1 MPRTSYEAR
10 RFMFRKIK
18 YSDQYLA
25 KTLFKR
31 ALLFIFLLINVFF
44 SLWYLSIFREVVQ
57 GKFSWWDM
65 APTGLSI
72 FITTFFGWGLY
83 GFYKH
88 YAPTHADLFSHYLK
102 RIEIRQMISLLVASK
117 AFFDTET
124 NDNSTYLTYY
134 PKLKIKV
141 KHITGQLLIE
151 EPIDGK
157 KYMAQFASGDFD
169 QSVETALLADRQT
182 TEFMKNKMLSTF
194 AFEPIKFRRQLL
206 ALQPEKGRLQIAK
219 GINWQYDTFYNALIS
234 GNVGTGK
241 SYTIFAIL
249 GQLLQLTKYVDIID
263 PKRSDLASLKYVDAL
278 KGRVHSTPTEIN
290 QAVIK
295 YYQNMMARAE
305 KMEKIKATGKIGTY
319 KDYHFEPC
327 FLVFDEFGA
336 YREMNDRLTF
346 SDPAYEAYQTAMSN
360 LNEIAMLGR
369 ELGFYL
375 IIGMQ
380 RPSADSLPMA
390 IRGQLNLRINMGVPT
405 PEIEKMV
412 FPDNDKQLRPLSSQ
426 LKGWGF
432 IKLGDSQVRAFFAPE
447 VPKEFNLHEWLTKQ
461 IEIRKKRIS

>member
-1 MPRTSYEAR
+1 
-10 RFMFRKIK
+10 MFRKIK

-31 ALLFIFLLINVFF
+31 ALLFIFLLINV
-44 SLWYLSIFREVVQ
+44 LCGVWYLSIFRELLRD
-57 GKFSWWDM
+57 KFSWW
-65 APTGLSI
+65 AISPIGLSLLITGLC
-72 FITTFFGWGLY
+72 GWGLY
-83 GFYKH
+83 VFYKH
-88 YAPTHADLFSHYLK
+88 YAPTHTDLFSRYLK

-141 KHITGQLLIE
+141 KHTTGQLLIE
-151 EPIDGK
+151 EPIDGE
-157 KYMAQFASGDFD
+157 KYMAQFANGDFD
-169 QSVETALLADRQT
+169 QSVETALLADRQR

-206 ALQPEKGRLQIAK
+206 ALQPEKGRLQLAK
-219 GINWQYDTFYNALIS
+219 GIDWQYDTFYNALIS

-263 PKRSDLASLKYVDAL
+263 PKRSDLASLKYIDVL

-412 FPDNDKQLRPLSSQ
+412 FPDNEKQLRPLSSS

-432 IKLGDSQVRAFFAPE
+432 IKVGDSQVRAFFAPE
-447 VPKEFNLHEWLTKQ
+447 VPKEFNLHDWLKQ
-461 IEIRKKRIS
+461 QINKRSEV

>member
-1 MPRTSYEAR
+1 
-10 RFMFRKIK
+10 MFRKIK

-31 ALLFIFLLINVFF
+31 TLLFIFSLVNVLFI
-44 SLWYLSIFREVVQ
+44 SWYISIFRELMRE
-57 GKFSWWDM
+57 KFSWWDM
-65 APTGLSI
+65 SPIGLSFLVTI
-72 FITTFFGWGLY
+72 VFSSILFW
-83 GFYKH
+83 FYKH
-88 YAPTHADLFSHYLK
+88 YAPIHADLFSRYLK
-102 RIEIRQMISLLVASK
+102 QIELQQMISLLVVSK
-117 AFFDTET
+117 GFFDTEST
-124 NDNSTYLTYY
+124 DNNTYLTYY

-141 KHITGQLLIE
+141 KHNTGQLLIE
-151 EPIDGK
+151 EPVDGE
-157 KYMAQFASGDFD
+157 KYMDQFASGDFD

-182 TEFMKNKMLSTF
+182 TEFMKNKMISTF

-206 ALQPEKGRLQIAK
+206 ALQSQKGRLQLAK
-219 GINWQYDTFYNALIS
+219 GIDWQYDTFYNALIS

-263 PKRSDLASLKYVDAL
+263 PKRSDLASLKYIEDL

-295 YYQNMMARAE
+295 YYQNMMVRAE

-336 YREMNDRLTF
+336 YQEMNDRLTF

-412 FPDNDKQLRPLSSQ
+412 FPDNDKQLRPLSSR

-432 IKLGDSQVRAFFAPE
+432 IKVGDSQVRAFFAPE

-461 IEIRKKRIS
+461 IEIRKNTIS